1 MRECIKMRIACGA
14 IVVCRELLFSAESV
28 TMEQISARRGVCME
42 VYYYKCPVCGFI
54 YQVPAYWV
62 SYSPEDTTDFAHLSL
77 INGQMCE
84 NITLELQPD
93 Q

>member
-1 MRECIKMRIACGA
+1 
-14 IVVCRELLFSAESV
+14 
-28 TMEQISARRGVCME
+28 ME

-84 NITLELQPD
+84 NITLELQPE